1 MSKALDE
8 AKATASDEVDENT
21 NDDDDDD
28 AGFAPTV
35 AVALAGIAGGVA
47 LFANM

>member
-1 MSKALDE
+1 VSKALEE
-8 AKATASDEVDENT
+8 ARATISNEVEGNT
-21 NDDDDDD
+21 DGGDDDD
-28 AGFAPTV
+28 AGFVPTV